1 MSLYVLFF
9 IISSLLILCVII
21 TNLIKISD
29 VNISEMT
36 LSYIIIHAIKHHNTS
51 MYQVSP
57 STYRYI
63 FLKVMP
69 LTGLESTQN

>member
-9 IISSLLILCVII
+9 IISSLLILCII
-21 TNLIKISD
+21 VANLIKISD

-36 LSYIIIHAIKHHNTS
+36 SSYIIIDAIKHHN

-57 STYRYI
+57 STYI
-63 FLKVMP
+63 FLKVML

>member
-9 IISSLLILCVII
+9 IISSLLILCII
-21 TNLIKISD
+21 VANLIKISD

-36 LSYIIIHAIKHHNTS
+36 SGYIIIDAIKHHNTC
-51 MYQVSP
+51 MYQFSP
-57 STYRYI
+57 STYI
-63 FLKVMP
+63 FLKVML

>member
-9 IISSLLILCVII
+9 IISSLLILICII
-21 TNLIKISD
+21 VANLIKISD

-36 LSYIIIHAIKHHNTS
+36 SSYIIIDAIKHHN

-57 STYRYI
+57 STYI
-63 FLKVMP
+63 FLKVML

>member
-9 IISSLLILCVII
+9 IISSLLILICII
-21 TNLIKISD
+21 VANLIKISD

-36 LSYIIIHAIKHHNTS
+36 SSYIIIDAIKHHNTC
-51 MYQVSP
+51 MYQFSP
-57 STYRYI
+57 STYI
-63 FLKVMP
+63 FLKVML

>member
-9 IISSLLILCVII
+9 IISSLLILCII
-21 TNLIKISD
+21 VANLIKISD

-36 LSYIIIHAIKHHNTS
+36 LSYIIIDAIKHHN

-57 STYRYI
+57 STYI
-63 FLKVMP
+63 FLKVML